1 MVPMFSFPRY
11 LGIDE
16 TDRMGEKGHFEEL
29 TKLLE
34 KLREERDEEA
44 TARQIFVMSATLSL
58 VHKAPSYNKGI
69 SGIYIFLNK
78 LGESVEE
85 KRKKALLKVLI
96 FPNKNIYKSA
106 DNELW
111 YNCKD

>member
-1 MVPMFSFPRY
+1 MAYYYSNVSFLRY

-34 KLREERDEEA
+34 KLREERDEEEV

-69 SGIYIFLNK
+69 SGIYVFQNK

-85 KRKKALLKVLI
+85 RGKKH
-96 FPNKNIYKSA
+96 Y
-106 DNELW
+106 
-111 YNCKD
+111 

>member
-1 MVPMFSFPRY
+1 MVPMVSFPRY

-44 TARQIFVMSATLSL
+44 EGGVL
-58 VHKAPSYNKGI
+58 V
-69 SGIYIFLNK
+69 
-78 LGESVEE
+78 
-85 KRKKALLKVLI
+85 
-96 FPNKNIYKSA
+96 
-106 DNELW
+106 
-111 YNCKD
+111 